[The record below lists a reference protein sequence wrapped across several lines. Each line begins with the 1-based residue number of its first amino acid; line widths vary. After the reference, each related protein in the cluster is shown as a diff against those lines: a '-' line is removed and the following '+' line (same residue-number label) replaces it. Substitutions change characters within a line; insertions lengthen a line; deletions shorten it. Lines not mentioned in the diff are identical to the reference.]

1 MNRPNTNNKKD
12 QIEIDDQTAE
22 DPTALATQNQGRV
35 GHVCPF
41 LSREHIQRGLQ
52 TGRYTMTG
60 IGLERRCTRCKEY
73 WPADTEFF
81 YFQPSA
87 CGGLNC
93 YCHDCYRSVTGRQP
107 GQRRNIRQEEMA

>member
-1 MNRPNTNNKKD
+1 MEKD
-12 QIEIDDQTAE
+12 RDVQDLVGDLLGSDRLRERDRA
-22 DPTALATQNQGRV
+22 

-41 LSREHIQRGLQ
+41 LTREHIQRGLQ
-52 TGRYTMTG
+52 SGRYAITG
-60 IGLERRCTRCKEY
+60 IGLERKCSRCGEY

-87 CGGLNC
+87 SGGLNC

-107 GQRRNIRQEEMA
+107 GQRVHDSEAD

>member
-1 MNRPNTNNKKD
+1 MNIPNTNIKKD
-12 QIEIDDQTAE
+12 QIEIDHQ
-22 DPTALATQNQGRV
+22 TALATQNHGRI

-41 LSREHIQRGLQ
+41 LSRKHIQRGPQ
-52 TGRYTMTG
+52 SGRYAMTRL
-60 IGLERRCTRCKEY
+60 GLERRCTRCGEY

-93 YCHDCYRSVTGRQP
+93 YCHDCYRPVTGRQP
-107 GQRRNIRQEEMA
+107 GQRVSTRQKEK